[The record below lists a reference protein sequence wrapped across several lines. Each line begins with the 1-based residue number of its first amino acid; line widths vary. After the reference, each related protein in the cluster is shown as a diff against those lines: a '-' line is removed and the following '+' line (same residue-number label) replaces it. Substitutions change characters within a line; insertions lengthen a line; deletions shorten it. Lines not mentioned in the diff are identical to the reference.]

1 MDKEKRRKNDDETS
15 NEELNETETN
25 LLLKKKNDNK
35 YRWTSAGKL
44 LMTYK
49 FSGRFISELSE
60 LGERLRGSKE
70 VDLFVSS
77 VFNSTAEILEAKNQ

>member
-1 MDKEKRRKNDDETS
+1 
-15 NEELNETETN
+15 
-25 LLLKKKNDNK
+25 
-35 YRWTSAGKL
+35 
-44 LMTYK
+44 MTYK
-49 FSGRFISELSE
+49 FSGRFINELSE

>member
-25 LLLKKKNDNK
+25 LLLKKNDNI